1 MDALPASYVDQRCCN
16 LAEQSFHEAGEFDPA
31 SRARLHE
38 RRLLLEQAWL
48 VMFGFVRHYGL
59 SPFLIRTGES
69 LGARRPRHVSS
80 AEFGV
85 ENVAPCRSRNEML
98 LVQSSMPASWRMSRR
113 VAARRRTRRLRIR
126 AVVQSAPLR
135 QSADGTGR

>member
-48 VMFGFVRHYGL
+48 VMFGLVRHYGL

-69 LGARRPRHVSS
+69 LGARRPRHASS
-80 AEFGV
+80 AGYGV
-85 ENVAPCRSRNEML
+85 ESAARRRSRNEML
-98 LVQSSMPASWRMSRR
+98 RVQSSMPASWQMSRR
-113 VAARRRTRRLRIR
+113 VEARRRTQRLRIR
-126 AVVQSAPLR
+126 AAV
-135 QSADGTGR
+135 

>member
-1 MDALPASYVDQRCCN
+1 MLSPLLTLTSVAAILRNRASTRPADSALR
-16 LAEQSFHEAGEFDPA
+16 AGHGFMRGV
-31 SRARLHE
+31 SSSK
-38 RRLLLEQAWL
+38 AWL

-135 QSADGTGR
+135 QSADGTGG